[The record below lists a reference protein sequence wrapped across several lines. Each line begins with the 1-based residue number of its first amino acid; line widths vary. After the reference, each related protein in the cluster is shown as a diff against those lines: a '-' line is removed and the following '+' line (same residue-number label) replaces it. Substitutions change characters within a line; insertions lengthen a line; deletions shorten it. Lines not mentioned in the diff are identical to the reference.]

1 MEVLSPHD
9 RWLAELPDRNATLS
23 SLCHPQGFAKTF
35 SLLLLQWG
43 YMHVLQD
50 WRMTLRQPV
59 HALKV
64 STTMNSVAQTAA
76 PFSVIMVAI
85 VRVIVFACLL
95 IMNHIAIMTLAMF
108 NIMLNTLTTPTMGTT
123 SAKNTRSHEL
133 TAMN

>member
-1 MEVLSPHD
+1 M
-9 RWLAELPDRNATLS
+9 
-23 SLCHPQGFAKTF
+23 
-35 SLLLLQWG
+35 
-43 YMHVLQD
+43 
-50 WRMTLRQPV
+50 RQPV